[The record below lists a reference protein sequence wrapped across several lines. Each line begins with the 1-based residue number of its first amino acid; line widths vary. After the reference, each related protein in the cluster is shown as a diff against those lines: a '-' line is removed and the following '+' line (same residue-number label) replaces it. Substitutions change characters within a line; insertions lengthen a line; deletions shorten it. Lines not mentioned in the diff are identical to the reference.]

1 MKKILSIVLA
11 TLCLSFIACANE
23 QIISFEQLP
32 QTAQELIKTHFP
44 QEQVSYV
51 MQERDGFSM
60 EYEVRFASGQKV
72 EFDKV
77 GSLKKADCGTQA
89 VPEALIPE
97 AVRAYVAAKFPNA
110 IITEWSK
117 DDRRWKAELNNGLEL
132 EFNSKYEFVR
142 IDD

>member
-60 EYEVRFASGQKV
+60 EYEVRFANGQKV
-72 EFDKV
+72 EFDKA
-77 GSLKKADCGTQA
+77 GSLKKADCGAQA

-132 EFNSKYEFVR
+132 EFNSKFEFVR